1 MAALLRK
8 QPVYKEVMD
17 MDFRFYH
24 MWASPYAKPGW
35 QDGLNPT
42 ELKIIYKDFYELTTY
57 LLTEYKGSG
66 KRFFLGHWEGDWLLI
81 GKTDASIDPTP
92 QRILG
97 FAQYLNVRQQ
107 AIEDARVELQ
117 GQGVWVYHYTE
128 VNQVWKGIDGSRPTL
143 TNSVLPLVN
152 VDFVS
157 YSSYD
162 VIQRKT
168 MREDLH
174 RALDHIES
182 QLKPRPEL
190 PGKRVFVGEYAIKA
204 ASVKYDPLEHE
215 ARNREVTH
223 AILEWGCPF
232 AIYWPPAMNTMM
244 WENPAT
250 QRNLSTLIND
260 GIQVIGPDRGE
271 TACGETGLGRL
282 VEPELIFERIQNFFT
297 NGSLHDIKA
306 LVTSGPTFEPID
318 PVRFIGNRSSGK
330 QGHALAEALRD
341 LGADVTLVTGPVALK
356 DPKGINVIHV
366 ETAQEMHTSCMKSLP
381 ADIAVCVAA
390 VADWGVDTPS
400 HAKIKKTPESKALSD
415 IQFSE
420 NPDILK
426 T

>member
-1 MAALLRK
+1 MPLLIPHLRLLFTYALAFCFLNLHVCILSASDADPFEGNLLVATQAIGGPYQFTDEAYLLEVARGIEDMGSNLIKFALNPRTYTKQPYSLGRVRGIDSMAALLRK

-232 AIYWPPAMNTMM
+232 AIYWQFYCNEPRGHGYQGFWLVNDKAEKLPLYHTFKDYYA
-244 WENPAT
+244 ELSEFIAAT
-250 QRNLSTLIND
+250 KKASGQTSSKTQ
-260 GIQVIGPDRGE
+260 IQE
-271 TACGETGLGRL
+271 
-282 VEPELIFERIQNFFT
+282 F
-297 NGSLHDIKA
+297 
-306 LVTSGPTFEPID
+306 
-318 PVRFIGNRSSGK
+318 
-330 QGHALAEALRD
+330 
-341 LGADVTLVTGPVALK
+341 
-356 DPKGINVIHV
+356 
-366 ETAQEMHTSCMKSLP
+366 
-381 ADIAVCVAA
+381 AVNYF
-390 VADWGVDTPS
+390 
-400 HAKIKKTPESKALSD
+400 K
-415 IQFSE
+415 
-420 NPDILK
+420 
-426 T
+426 